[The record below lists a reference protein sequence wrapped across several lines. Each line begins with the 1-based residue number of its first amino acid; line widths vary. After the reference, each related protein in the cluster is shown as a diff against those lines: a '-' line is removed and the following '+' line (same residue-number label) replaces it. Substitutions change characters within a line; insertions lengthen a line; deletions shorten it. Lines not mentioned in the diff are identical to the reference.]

1 MKSFLQGKKAHSAPA
16 LRAPTALAAPS
27 SMSCE
32 TSRSAAHGQPH
43 SHAPASGGASVEV
56 VKEGDKVVRLIITC
70 ACGER
75 TEVECL
81 YPAGS

>member
-16 LRAPTALAAPS
+16 LRAPTAQLAPRAL
-27 SMSCE
+27 SCE
-32 TSRSAAHGQPH
+32 TSRSTANGQPH
-43 SHAPASGGASVEV
+43 APTPAGGGANVEV